1 MAGLDAAQN
10 HPRNSGRRSRAGWR
24 RSPRK
29 TCTRR
34 NRCGRWWLAAANPCH
49 IPRSSAAA
57 AASHGSVG
65 AFVSRPVDR
74 GGHQADWQRRCSL
87 IFGQRFT
94 LWGAGLAPQPAAIRQ
109 QRSRSNLISETDMPE
124 AKAMNSVLDRIDADL
139 DNSLDRLFALL
150 RIKSISADPAF
161 AADCKQAADHVA
173 QDLTSIGFATEVRP
187 TAGHPAVVGK
197 LNGKSNAPHVLFYG
211 HYDVQ
216 PVDPLNL
223 WRKPPFDPV
232 IDTDGNGR
240 KIIVARGAEDDKG
253 QLMTFVEACR
263 AWKAATGSIP
273 LNITMIIEGEEEVGS
288 KNFVPFLKANKKE
301 LAADFAL
308 VCDTGMWDRQTPAI
322 TTSLRGLVY
331 EEVVIKA
338 ANRDLHSGV
347 FGGGARNP
355 IRVLTSILGK
365 LQDDK
370 GHITIPHFYD
380 GVKDL
385 PKDVLEQWKSLNLS
399 AETFLKPIGLSIP
412 AGEKDP
418 LLIEQIS
425 SRPTC
430 DINGIVGGYTGE
442 GSKTVIAAQASA
454 KISFRLVPGQD
465 PKKIR
470 DNFRKLVAS

>member
-1 MAGLDAAQN
+1 
-10 HPRNSGRRSRAGWR
+10 
-24 RSPRK
+24 
-29 TCTRR
+29 
-34 NRCGRWWLAAANPCH
+34 
-49 IPRSSAAA
+49 
-57 AASHGSVG
+57 
-65 AFVSRPVDR
+65 
-74 GGHQADWQRRCSL
+74 
-87 IFGQRFT
+87 
-94 LWGAGLAPQPAAIRQ
+94 
-109 QRSRSNLISETDMPE
+109 MPD
-124 AKAMNSVLDRIDADL
+124 AKAMNAVLDRIDADL
-139 DNSLDRLFALL
+139 DNCLDRLFALL

-161 AADCKQAADHVA
+161 AADCKQAADHLA
-173 QDLTSIGFATEVRP
+173 KDLASLGFATDVRP

-197 LNGKSNAPHVLFYG
+197 MNGKSDTPHVLFYG

-223 WRKPPFDPV
+223 WRKPPFEPV
-232 IDTDGNGR
+232 IDTDAKGR

-263 AWKAATGSIP
+263 AWKAATGTIP

-331 EEVVIKA
+331 EEVIIKA

-365 LQDDK
+365 LQDDN

-385 PKDVLEQWKSLNLS
+385 PKDVLEQWKSLNLTS
-399 AETFLKPIGLSIP
+399 ETFLKPIGLSIP
-412 AGEKDP
+412 AGEKDR

-442 GSKTVIAAQASA
+442 GSKTVIPAQASA
-454 KISFRLVPGQD
+454 KISFRLVQGQD
-465 PKKIR
+465 PQKIR
-470 DNFRKLVAS
+470 DNFRKLVASQVPADCKVEFIDHSMAPAVALDWNMKPLAAAKRALTEEWGKEAVLMGSGASIPIVADFKETLGLDSVLIGFGLDDDNIHSPNEKYDLTSFHKGIRSWARVIGAFAAQG